1 MKRGLYL
8 PSLLSIK
15 YLWLFL
21 NKPVYLRSAN
31 KCAAFNDFSAQFL
44 QISIKFHTEDSAA
57 SADAE
62 LSTSLSV
69 SKGLERH
76 F

>member
-1 MKRGLYL
+1 MKRV
-8 PSLLSIK
+8 K
-15 YLWLFL
+15 YLWLTFL

-31 KCAAFNDFSAQFL
+31 KSVAFNDFSAQFL
-44 QISIKFHTEDSAA
+44 QISIKFRAEDSAA

-62 LSTSLSV
+62 LITSPCV
-69 SKGLERH
+69 SEGLERH